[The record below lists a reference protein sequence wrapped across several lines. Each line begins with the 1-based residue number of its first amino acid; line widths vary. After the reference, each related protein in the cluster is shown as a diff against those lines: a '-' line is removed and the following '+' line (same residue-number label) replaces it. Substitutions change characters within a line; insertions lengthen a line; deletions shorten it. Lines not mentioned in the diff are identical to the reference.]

1 MSNNFNEDYLKVIL
15 ISFPFCQFLSELR
28 AMKSLKT
35 IRAYSVSVLS
45 LKIYIT
51 CLSVIQMCYII
62 TEKMLSSH
70 VSAK

>member
-15 ISFPFCQFLSELR
+15 LSFPFCQFLSELR

-45 LKIYIT
+45 LNIFIT

-70 VSAK
+70 ISVK